1 MIQFLIFVFVA
12 ISLATS
18 APSNPGNGQDGL
30 VPVVMWHGMG
40 DSCCLPFSMG
50 RIKRLIEKETG
61 GAYVNSLKIGH
72 TIIDDTTDGFL
83 MPVNKQVEIACG
95 IIANDTNL
103 KDGYHAVGFSQ
114 GGQFLRAVAQR
125 CPDPPMKNLVT
136 MGGQHQGVYGIPNC
150 SGEEHLSCDV
160 IRKVVSG
167 VVYDN
172 VIQSHLVQA
181 EYWQDPLHHEKYVEK
196 SQFIAEINNEPPYD
210 NKIYAENMKKLEGLV
225 LVKFTQDAMVE
236 PRESSHFEFYEEGQG
251 KIKVPLRESALYTE
265 DRLGLK
271 ALDEEGKLDL
281 LDCPGDHLQFTD
293 AWFTENIIHPYF
305 M

>member
-1 MIQFLIFVFVA
+1 MAIRTSLILF
-12 ISLATS
+12 SLLVLVSQA
-18 APSNPGNGQDGL
+18 QDTP
-30 VPVVMWHGMG
+30 VPVVIWHGMG
-40 DSCCLPFSMG
+40 DSCCNPASMG
-50 RIKRLIEKETG
+50 RIKKFIEDETG
-61 GAYVNSLKIGH
+61 GLVISLKIGL

-83 MPVNKQVEIACG
+83 KPVNKQVEQVCAEL
-95 IIANDTNL
+95 ADNPDL
-103 KDGYHAVGFSQ
+103 KNGYNAVGFSQ

-125 CPDPPMKNLVT
+125 CPNPPMKNLVT

-150 SGEEHLSCDV
+150 PGEEHLSCDV

-251 KIKVPLRESALYTE
+251 KLKVPLRESALYTE